1 MWYRGILGAEKEW
14 PFCVELRGGVELR
27 STRKYI
33 KTFSRESERLA
44 REAAAVRAAVPI
56 QSSAYQPRP
65 YYAPY

>member
-1 MWYRGILGAEKEW
+1 M
-14 PFCVELRGGVELR
+14 ELQ